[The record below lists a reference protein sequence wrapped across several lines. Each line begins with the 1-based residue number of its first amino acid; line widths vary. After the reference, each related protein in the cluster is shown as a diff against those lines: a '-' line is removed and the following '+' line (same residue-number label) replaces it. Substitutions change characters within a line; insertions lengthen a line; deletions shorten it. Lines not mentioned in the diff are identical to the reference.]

1 MGARSKNFYNELI
14 GRYGFEREAA
24 QIQDLYLTGKKREA
38 EALVPASLLE
48 SLSLIGPEG
57 YVKDRIAA
65 FKAAGVTLLDVQ
77 PIGPD
82 PIGDVAR
89 VKEWV
94 S

>member
-1 MGARSKNFYNELI
+1 
-14 GRYGFEREAA
+14 
-24 QIQDLYLTGKKREA
+24 
-38 EALVPASLLE
+38 LE

-65 FKAAGVTLLDVQ
+65 FKAAGVTLLDIR

-82 PIGDVAR
+82 PLGDLAR

-94 S
+94 G